1 LIGKQHESRC
11 DQRGNEQPFVGLDS
25 DLNPGQLTVTVLSQK
40 IQQPAESSRV
50 VGDTGARDDPGL
62 VIDDGHV
69 VLAF

>member
-1 LIGKQHESRC
+1 LIENSV
-11 DQRGNEQPFVGLDS
+11 NPAVTSAATNNPIVGLDR

>member
-1 LIGKQHESRC
+1 
-11 DQRGNEQPFVGLDS
+11 
-25 DLNPGQLTVTVLSQK
+25 VTVLSQK